1 LGASVLGLW
10 GLVPSDLW
18 LLVPREGRWGLVGIA
33 AGFLAWVLPSLW
45 ALLRVHR
52 AARWLA
58 LVSLGGTV
66 ASAWGVPADRALFV
80 AGLGSWPLIAL
91 WIGAWRERPAWWP
104 ASGWRGKRA
113 AGLATGWVLV
123 HGVVAPS
130 LLPLRA
136 MSHGFLGESF
146 GRLAAWLPDDPALPS
161 QTLVV
166 LRGPDALSAGAVPA
180 LRALEGRPSPA
191 HVRVL
196 SVEPGGFEVRR
207 VGPQSVELVRPE
219 GFGENPS
226 VELLGPSWGEAWAA
240 GRWEVEGLRVEVVA
254 RAPDASAAPTR
265 LRFAWSTP
273 WARLRWVVW
282 TDEGWAELEPPQV
295 GGAAQVP
302 AMDAR
307 RVFER

>member
-1 LGASVLGLW
+1 
-10 GLVPSDLW
+10 
-18 LLVPREGRWGLVGIA
+18 
-33 AGFLAWVLPSLW
+33 
-45 ALLRVHR
+45 
-52 AARWLA
+52 
-58 LVSLGGTV
+58 
-66 ASAWGVPADRALFV
+66 
-80 AGLGSWPLIAL
+80 
-91 WIGAWRERPAWWP
+91 
-104 ASGWRGKRA
+104 
-113 AGLATGWVLV
+113 
-123 HGVVAPS
+123 
-130 LLPLRA
+130 
-136 MSHGFLGESF
+136 
-146 GRLAAWLPDDPALPS
+146 
-161 QTLVV
+161 
-166 LRGPDALSAGAVPA
+166 
-180 LRALEGRPSPA
+180 
-191 HVRVL
+191 L

-207 VGPQSVELVRPE
+207 VGPQRVELVRPE